1 MANQFTIV
9 IKDKPRMF
17 NETKLKFDDIFENK
31 LSQEEIREY
40 LLNLYEVGETASQL
54 AGAASAMREHL
65 IPLPISEEL
74 RQKSIDVVGTGG
86 DKSYSFNISSTVSIL
101 LSACGCYVAKHG
113 NRSVTSKSGS
123 ADMLEALGMNLNLSL
138 ENTAKMLEETGFAFM
153 FAANHHPAMK
163 YITPVRKT
171 IPHRTIMNIVGPLSN
186 PAGVEKQVIGV
197 FDKSYINKIAAALD
211 ILDSKRA
218 MILSS
223 NDGMDE
229 ISVSDI
235 THATLLLNGKIT
247 DIEINPE
254 NYGIPLSSKEDI
266 VGEGPEF
273 NAKLTRDILSKKI
286 VGAKLDIVLLNAA
299 AALIVDEKARDFK
312 DGIDMAKEAIISG
325 AAQNK
330 LEQIIKVSKQL
341 S

>member
-1 MANQFTIV
+1 
-9 IKDKPRMF
+9 MF

-330 LEQIIKVSKQL
+330 LGQIIKVSKQL

>member
-1 MANQFTIV
+1 
-9 IKDKPRMF
+9 MF

-254 NYGIPLSSKEDI
+254 NYGILLSSKEDI

>member
-1 MANQFTIV
+1 
-9 IKDKPRMF
+9 MF

-235 THATLLLNGKIT
+235 THATLLLNGKLQT
-247 DIEINPE
+247 
-254 NYGIPLSSKEDI
+254 L
-266 VGEGPEF
+266 
-273 NAKLTRDILSKKI
+273 R
-286 VGAKLDIVLLNAA
+286 
-299 AALIVDEKARDFK
+299 
-312 DGIDMAKEAIISG
+312 
-325 AAQNK
+325 
-330 LEQIIKVSKQL
+330 
-341 S
+341 

>member
-1 MANQFTIV
+1 
-9 IKDKPRMF
+9 MF

-235 THATLLLNGKIT
+235 TYATLLLNGKIT

>member
-1 MANQFTIV
+1 
-9 IKDKPRMF
+9 MF

-171 IPHRTIMNIVGPLSN
+171 ISHRTIMNIVGPLSN

>member
-1 MANQFTIV
+1 
-9 IKDKPRMF
+9 MF
-17 NETKLKFDDIFENK
+17 NATKLKFDDIFENR
-31 LSQEEIREY
+31 LSEEEVREY
-40 LLNLYEVGETASQL
+40 LLELYERGETAAEI
-54 AGAASAMREHL
+54 AGAASAMRDHL
-65 IPLPISEEL
+65 IPLPIHESL
-74 RQKSIDVVGTGG
+74 RDKAIDVVGTGG

-101 LSACGCYVAKHG
+101 LASCGCYVAKHG

-123 ADMLEALGMNLNLSL
+123 ADMLEALGINLNLDL
-138 ENTAKMLEETGFAFM
+138 EKTARMLEDTGFAFM

-171 IPHRTIMNIVGPLSN
+171 IPHRTIMNILGPLSN
-186 PAGVEKQVIGV
+186 PAGVTKQVIGV
-197 FDKSYINKIAAALD
+197 FDKDYINRIAAALD
-211 ILDSKRA
+211 MLDTKRA

-235 THATLLLNGKIT
+235 TYATLLINGKIT

-254 NYGIPLSSKEDI
+254 NYGIPIASKNDI
-266 VGEGPEF
+266 IGDGPDY

-299 AALIVDEKARDFK
+299 AALIIDEKARDFK
-312 DGIDMAKEAIISG
+312 DGIDIAKEAIISG
-325 AAQNK
+325 KAKEK
-330 LEQIIKVSKQL
+330 LEQIIKVSNQL